1 VHIFYQPLIAQGI
14 NYLEEEESRHAIKVL
29 RLKTGALI
37 TLIDGIGGRY
47 EACITHANPK
57 KCEFEVKIKE
67 EDPDKRSFYIH
78 IAIAPTKNIDRL
90 EWFVEKS
97 VEFGI
102 NEISLLICEHSE
114 RKTVKNERLIR
125 KAISA
130 TKQSLKANIP
140 IINPARKFN
149 DFLENLPN
157 DQQRMIAYVDQ
168 SIPKHLKEKAAGGQ
182 KYCVLIGPE
191 GDFSP
196 AEIKKALEQGFEAIS
211 LGKSRLRTETA
222 GVAACH
228 ILNLI
233 NE

>member
-1 VHIFYQPLIAQGI
+1 MQIFYQPLVAQGV
-14 NYLEEEESRHAIKVL
+14 NYLEEEESRHAVKVL
-29 RLKTGALI
+29 RLKEGASI
-37 TLIDGIGGRY
+37 TLIDGLGGLY
-47 EACITHANPK
+47 EAIITKANHR
-57 KCEFEVKIKE
+57 KCEFEVIKKE
-67 EDPDKRSFYIH
+67 QDSDKRPYYIH

-97 VEFGI
+97 VEFGVD
-102 NEISLLICEHSE
+102 EISLLLCEHSE
-114 RKTVKNERLIR
+114 RKTVKNDRLLR

-130 TKQSLKANIP
+130 SKQSLKTWVP
-140 IINPARKFN
+140 KINPSQKFN
-149 DFLENLPN
+149 DFIDNLSD
-157 DQQRMIAYVDQ
+157 DQQRMIAYVDHN
-168 SIPKHLKEKAAGGQ
+168 IPQHLKEKALNNK
-182 KYCVLIGPE
+182 KYCILIGPE

-196 AEIKKALEQGFEAIS
+196 SEIEKAFNKGFEAIS